1 MRSFVVL
8 LGLVAADFEAIG
20 LNYQAAWGCNYP
32 STQNISANL
41 QFSTSNLTLIN
52 DFYKQGGV
60 SLYPFTGW
68 TIPDP
73 DKADP
78 KTGLCH
84 SPIPRFSNNTRCK
97 AKNPSWSTEW
107 SMTYKKIKPL
117 IADGAIAG
125 IFLGDEQ
132 MWAGVQLS
140 DLEEV
145 TDQIKSDCPSC
156 ITFINEAQD
165 VAVCNFNRMNG
176 TWAENGQCLPK
187 SLDWFGFDYYDG
199 SFSYGENSGWEVQ
212 RRAFE
217 EQIYPRLHP
226 HQRIIPT
233 CISFFDR
240 SAITRE
246 KADEYCAFNAQQ
258 YLHWALEDHRLIGV
272 FPFYWPATQPQWW
285 DLQQLPKC
293 TQTWSG
299 IGQIVKATPPSNP
312 YWKPTSCDVDTPVR
326 DYNWCD
332 RYD

>member
-1 MRSFVVL
+1 MKSLAIVI
-8 LGLVAADFEAIG
+8 GLVTADFEALG

-32 STQNISANL
+32 DTRKISANL
-41 QFSTSNLTLIN
+41 QFSTSNLTQIN
-52 DFYKQGGV
+52 QFYIDGGV
-60 SLYPFTGW
+60 TLYPFTSW
-68 TIPDP
+68 TISDP

-78 KTGLCH
+78 ATGLCH
-84 SPIPRFSNNTRCK
+84 SPIPRFANNTRCK
-97 AKNPSWSTEW
+97 TLNKNYNAEW
-107 SMTYKKIKPL
+107 KQTFNIIKPF
-117 IADGAIAG
+117 IANGTIVG

-132 MWAGVQLS
+132 MWAGVTMAELTI
-140 DLEEV
+140 V
-145 TDQIKSDCPSC
+145 TDMIKHDCPAC

-176 TWAENGQCLPK
+176 TWAENGECLPH

-199 SFSYGENSGWEVQ
+199 SFSDGSNSGWQVQ

-226 HQRIIPT
+226 HQRIVPT

-240 SAITRE
+240 VKITQE
-246 KADEYCAFNAQQ
+246 KADEYCAYNAQQ

-285 DLQQLPKC
+285 DLAQLPKC
-293 TQTWSG
+293 AQTWKG
-299 IGQIVKATPPSNP
+299 IGEIVKVTPQSEP
-312 YWKPTSCDVDTPVR
+312 YWKPTSCKVDAAIH